1 MKISNNQTLLKE
13 EEILSAHFTLK
24 ELEKE
29 LEKELALVNLVI
41 DKARIDSFLRKL
53 SISSMI
59 VKNLDV
65 KHQLGL
71 KERLISLVHRANDLA
86 QFID

>member
-13 EEILSAHFTLK
+13 EEILTAHFTLK

-29 LEKELALVNLVI
+29 LDKELALVNLVV
-41 DKARIDSFLRKL
+41 DKSRIDDFLRKL
-53 SISSMI
+53 SISSLI

-71 KERLISLVHRANDLA
+71 KDRLIDLVKRASHLA
-86 QFID
+86 EFIE

>member
-41 DKARIDSFLRKL
+41 DKARIDNFLRRL